1 MCPTGMDY
9 SLATGNKIFQLE
21 PSCQHIP
28 ATRSTTLATTTTGA
42 ATVAGGVADQRL
54 C

>member
-1 MCPTGMDY
+1 MCPKGMDC

-28 ATRSTTLATTTTGA
+28 ATTTKGA

>member
-1 MCPTGMDY
+1 MCPKGMVC
-9 SLATGNKIFQLE
+9 SSATGNKIFQLE

-28 ATRSTTLATTTTGA
+28 ATRSTTATTGA
-42 ATVAGGVADQRL
+42 AAVAGGVADQRL